1 VRLRDEFVNGRY
13 QLGAWI
19 VENWSRMSLPFAV
32 LMLCSLPVFLTAG
45 NGSLILLYTWIP
57 VYMIHQYEE
66 HAHRRFV
73 EFYNSTMGRGYDV
86 LTRASAFW
94 INILEVWL
102 AFLVSFYLAKYV
114 ALGIAFVPI
123 YLTNINGCTHVVA
136 SIALRR
142 YNPGLYTSLL
152 LFLPW
157 GFFLLIYFN
166 AITRLSLLFNGI
178 GLLTGVIGH
187 VVIVV
192 YALRRRGK
200 LESGTR
206 QGAEANP

>member
-1 VRLRDEFVNGRY
+1 MNGSYRLGS
-13 QLGAWI
+13 WI

-32 LMLCSLPVFLTAG
+32 LTLCSLPIFLTAG
-45 NGSLILLYTWIP
+45 NVSLILLYTLLP

-66 HAHRRFV
+66 HAHGRFV
-73 EFYNSTMGRGYDV
+73 EFFNTTMGRGYGV
-86 LTRASAFW
+86 LTSVSAFW
-94 INILEVWL
+94 INILGVWL

-123 YLTNINGCTHVVA
+123 YLTIINGFTHVVA

-157 GFFLLIYFN
+157 GLFLLIYLN
-166 AITRLSLLFNGI
+166 GITRFSLFFNGI
-178 GLLTGVIGH
+178 GLLTSVLGH
-187 VVIVV
+187 IVIVV

-206 QGAEANP
+206 

>member
-1 VRLRDEFVNGRY
+1 MNGSYRLGS
-13 QLGAWI
+13 WI

-32 LMLCSLPVFLTAG
+32 LTLCSLPIFLTAS
-45 NGSLILLYTWIP
+45 NVSLILLYTLLP
-57 VYMIHQYEE
+57 VYIIHQYEE
-66 HAHRRFV
+66 HAHGRFV
-73 EFYNSTMGRGYDV
+73 EFFNSTMGRGYGV
-86 LTRASAFW
+86 LTSMSAFW

-123 YLTNINGCTHVVA
+123 YLTIINGFTHVVA

-157 GFFLLIYFN
+157 GFFLLIYLN
-166 AITRLSLLFNGI
+166 VITRFSLFFNGI
-178 GLLTGVIGH
+178 GLLTSVLGH
-187 VVIVV
+187 IVIVV

-200 LESGTR
+200 LESDTR
-206 QGAEANP
+206 

>member
-1 VRLRDEFVNGRY
+1 MNDRYRLGS
-13 QLGAWI
+13 WI

-32 LMLCSLPVFLTAG
+32 LMLCSLPVFLTA
-45 NGSLILLYTWIP
+45 NNRSLILLYTLLP

-66 HAHRRFV
+66 HAHGRFV
-73 EFYNSTMGRGYDV
+73 EFFNSTMGRGYDV

-123 YLTNINGCTHVVA
+123 YLTIINGFTHVVA

-166 AITRLSLLFNGI
+166 TITRFRLFFNGI

-200 LESGTR
+200 LESGAR
-206 QGAEANP
+206 REAEANP